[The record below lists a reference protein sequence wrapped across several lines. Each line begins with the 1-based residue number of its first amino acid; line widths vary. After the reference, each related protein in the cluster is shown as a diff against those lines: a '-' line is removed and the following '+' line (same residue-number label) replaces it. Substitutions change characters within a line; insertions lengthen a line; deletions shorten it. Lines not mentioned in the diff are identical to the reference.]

1 MKRKKKKEG
10 GGWIGGALEKK
21 RKRERRC
28 QRRASPQVLAA
39 GGALEPIRPTSVY
52 KSGRTHIHLFSIF
65 LFFLFFSPLS
75 LSLYL
80 LIFYPPLFCFA
91 ACVCKFNPAGST
103 FDCCVLI
110 SFQDFVWGEKP
121 KENRET
127 GEFSFY
133 FYLTVY
139 YPAIVCCVEI
149 VVS

>member
-110 SFQDFVWGEKP
+110 SFQDFV
-121 KENRET
+121 
-127 GEFSFY
+127 
-133 FYLTVY
+133 
-139 YPAIVCCVEI
+139 
-149 VVS
+149 